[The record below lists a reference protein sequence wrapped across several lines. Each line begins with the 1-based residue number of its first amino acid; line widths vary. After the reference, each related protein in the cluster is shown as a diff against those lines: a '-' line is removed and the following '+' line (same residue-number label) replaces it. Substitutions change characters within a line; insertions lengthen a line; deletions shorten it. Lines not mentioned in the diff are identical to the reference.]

1 MDLFKLLGTIEIDN
15 KNANKSLDETSQ
27 KGEQAKGRL
36 SKAFTSIGSAA
47 VKFGKTVAVGM
58 VAAGTAVAGLVTKS
72 VQSYAD
78 YEQLVGG
85 VETLFKTSADK
96 VQEYAKNAYKTAGL
110 SANEYMETVTSFS
123 ASLLQSLDNDTAAA
137 AEKANKAITDMADN
151 ANKMGTDMSSI
162 QNAYQGFA
170 KSNYTM
176 LDNLKLG
183 YGGTKEEM
191 ARLLEDAEAISGIE
205 YDISSYAD
213 IVDAIHVIQTEMDI
227 TGATAKEAGTTIQGS
242 FASMK
247 GAWQN
252 LLTAMSAKE
261 LPVGQYVKTFVDSVS
276 TVADNLLP
284 RIRIALDGV
293 VQLVNQLAPQIVSAI
308 PMLVSALLPAV
319 VGAATSLIAA
329 VTATLPG
336 LVTAI
341 VNCIP
346 DIVAAFVSVFD
357 AIISALPALME
368 SIVSA
373 LPMMIEQ
380 LAGALTT
387 MIATLCT
394 MLPQIIQPIIDYL
407 PQIIM
412 SIANA
417 LVQNLPVLIEGLISL
432 VMGIVGALPQIVEGL
447 IGAIPEVISLL
458 VVALV
463 AALPQLIE
471 GAIQLV
477 MGLIAALPQIIQA
490 LIDAL
495 PEILQAVWD
504 AIVTVFEGLPEWF
517 GQLWEGVKDAVSSA
531 VEAIFPVI
539 TNVWNAIVSVITTVM
554 AGIRNTVTSV
564 WNGIKSVVTSV
575 VNGIKNTVTS
585 VFNGIKNTAVTVWNG
600 IKTAITTPIEAAKA
614 KVKEV
619 VDAIKGFF
627 SGMKLELPKIKLP
640 HFSISGK
647 LSLDPPSVPKLSI
660 DWYAKAMR
668 NPLLMTTPTIFGYN
682 PATGQPMGGGEAGSE
697 VVSGTGTLMGM
708 IENAVENKTA
718 AQMQNV
724 VSILYAILDAIVN
737 GNAEMLQ
744 AILDGHTIRVGE
756 REFARLV
763 KTYA

>member
-15 KNANKSLDETSQ
+15 KNANKSLDETSR

-227 TGATAKEAGTTIQGS
+227 TGTTAKEAGTTIQGS

-329 VTATLPG
+329 VAATLPG
-336 LVTAI
+336 LITAI

-346 DIVAAFVSVFD
+346 DIVAAFVSIFD

-380 LAGALTT
+380 LSGALTT

-412 SIANA
+412 SIVNA

-447 IGAIPEVISLL
+447 VGAMPEVISLL

-531 VEAIFPVI
+531 VEAILPVI

-737 GNAEMLQ
+737 GNAEMLR

>member
-27 KGEQAKGRL
+27 NGEQAKGRL

-227 TGATAKEAGTTIQGS
+227 TGTTAKEAGTTIQGS

-329 VTATLPG
+329 VAATLPG

-412 SIANA
+412 SIVNA

-447 IGAIPEVISLL
+447 VGAMPEVISLL

-531 VEAIFPVI
+531 VEAILPVI

-585 VFNGIKNTAVTVWNG
+585 VFNGIKNTAITVWNG

-697 VVSGTGTLMGM
+697 VVSGTGTLMDM

>member
-227 TGATAKEAGTTIQGS
+227 TGTTAKEASTTIQGS

-261 LPVGQYVKTFVDSVS
+261 LPVGQYVKAFVDSVS

-329 VTATLPG
+329 VAATLPG

-412 SIANA
+412 SIVNA

-432 VMGIVGALPQIVEGL
+432 VMGIVDALPQIVEGL
-447 IGAIPEVISLL
+447 VGAMPEVISLL

-531 VEAIFPVI
+531 VEGILPVI

>member
-227 TGATAKEAGTTIQGS
+227 TGTTAKEAGTTIQGS

-329 VTATLPG
+329 VAATLPG

-412 SIANA
+412 SIVNA

-432 VMGIVGALPQIVEGL
+432 VRGIVGALPQIVEGL
-447 IGAIPEVISLL
+447 VGAMPEVISLL

-531 VEAIFPVI
+531 VEAILPVI

-737 GNAEMLQ
+737 GNAEMLR

>member
-72 VQSYAD
+72 VQSYAE

-96 VQEYAKNAYKTAGL
+96 VQEYANNAYKTAGL
-110 SANEYMETVTSFS
+110 SASEYMETVTSFS

-227 TGATAKEAGTTIQGS
+227 TGTTAKEAGTTIQGS

-329 VTATLPG
+329 VAATLPG

-412 SIANA
+412 SIVNA

-447 IGAIPEVISLL
+447 VGAMPEVISLL

-490 LIDAL
+490 LIDTL

-531 VEAIFPVI
+531 VEAILPVI

-585 VFNGIKNTAVTVWNG
+585 VFNGIKSTAVTVWNG

-668 NPLLMTTPTIFGYN
+668 NPRLMTTPTIFGYN

>member
-227 TGATAKEAGTTIQGS
+227 TGTTAKEAGTTIQGS

-329 VTATLPG
+329 VAATLPG

-412 SIANA
+412 SIVNA

-447 IGAIPEVISLL
+447 VGAMPEVISLL

-517 GQLWEGVKDAVSSA
+517 GQLWEGVKEAVSSA
-531 VEAIFPVI
+531 VEAILPVI
-539 TNVWNAIVSVITTVM
+539 TNVWNAIDSVITTVM

-697 VVSGTGTLMGM
+697 VVSGTGTLMDM

>member
-85 VETLFKTSADK
+85 VETLFKTSAGK
-96 VQEYAKNAYKTAGL
+96 VQEYANNAYKTAGL

-227 TGATAKEAGTTIQGS
+227 TGTTAKEASSTIQGS
-242 FASMK
+242 FSSMK

-261 LPVGQYVKTFVDSVS
+261 LPVGQYVKAFVDSVS

-308 PMLVSALLPAV
+308 PALVSALLPAV

-329 VTATLPG
+329 VAATLPG

-346 DIVAAFVSVFD
+346 DIVAAFVSIFN

-380 LAGALTT
+380 LADALTT

-412 SIANA
+412 SIVNA

-447 IGAIPEVISLL
+447 VGAMPEVISLL

-531 VEAIFPVI
+531 VEAILSII
-539 TNVWNAIVSVITTVM
+539 TSVWNAIVSVITTVM
-554 AGIRNTVTSV
+554 AGISNTITSV
-564 WNGIKSVVTSV
+564 WNGIKSIVASV

-600 IKTAITTPIEAAKA
+600 VKTAITTPVEAAKA
-614 KVKEV
+614 KVKAV

-682 PATGQPMGGGEAGSE
+682 PATGQSMGGGEAGSE

-708 IENAVENKTA
+708 IESAVENKTA
-718 AQMQNV
+718 VQMQTV

>member
-36 SKAFTSIGSAA
+36 SKAFTSIGKGAIA
-47 VKFGKTVAVGM
+47 VGKTVVTGL
-58 VAAGTAVAGLVTKS
+58 AVAGGAFMGLTAKALMAGGELEQNIGGSEAVFKKYARSMQDTAKS
-72 VQSYAD
+72 AFSD
-78 YEQLVGG
+78 M
-85 VETLFKTSADK
+85 
-96 VQEYAKNAYKTAGL
+96 GL
-110 SANEYMETVTSFS
+110 STSNYL
-123 ASLLQSLDNDTAAA
+123 AT
-137 AEKANKAITDMADN
+137 
-151 ANKMGTDMSSI
+151 ANKMGALFQGAGFSVEESMKLSSSAMQRAADVASI
-162 QNAYQGFA
+162 MGIDTSAAMEAIAGAA
-170 KSNYTM
+170 KGNFTM
-176 LDNLKLG
+176 MDNLGVAMNDTTLQAYALEKGMKKSTSEMTNQEKIGLAMEMFLERTAYAAG
-183 YGGTKEEM
+183 NYAKENETL
-191 ARLLEDAEAISGIE
+191 AGSLS
-205 YDISSYAD
+205 
-213 IVDAIHVIQTEMDI
+213 
-227 TGATAKEAGTTIQGS
+227 TAKAALANFLDGS
-242 FASMK
+242 GGVDELASSFENFANVAVK
-247 GAWQN
+247 N
-252 LLTAMSAKE
+252 LNE
-261 LPVGQYVKTFVDSVS
+261 
-276 TVADNLLP
+276 LLP
-284 RIRIALDGV
+284 RLTSGLTNIVNQIMPMLPPLINTLLPSVIDGATTLINGLVSAFPGV
-293 VQLVNQLAPQIVSAI
+293 VSALMGVLPALIQGLQDIINSLVAALPQI
-308 PMLVSALLPAV
+308 MQTLVSALP
-319 VGAATSLIAA
+319 TLIP
-329 VTATLPG
+329 L
-336 LVTAI
+336 LVNAL
-341 VNCIP
+341 
-346 DIVAAFVSVFD
+346 
-357 AIISALPALME
+357 IS
-368 SIVSA
+368 
-373 LPMMIEQ
+373 MI
-380 LAGALTT
+380 
-387 MIATLCT
+387 MTLCT

-407 PQIIM
+407 PQIIV
-412 SIANA
+412 SIVNA

-447 IGAIPEVISLL
+447 VGAMPEVISLL

-531 VEAIFPVI
+531 VEAILPVI

-600 IKTAITTPIEAAKA
+600 VKTAITTPIEAAKA

-718 AQMQNV
+718 AQMQTV

-744 AILDGHTIRVGE
+744 AILDGHTIRIGE

>member
-72 VQSYAD
+72 VQSYAE

-96 VQEYAKNAYKTAGL
+96 VQEYANNAYKTAGL
-110 SANEYMETVTSFS
+110 SASEYMETVTSFS

-227 TGATAKEAGTTIQGS
+227 TGTTAKEAGTTIQGS

-329 VTATLPG
+329 VAATLPG

-387 MIATLCT
+387 VIATLCT

-412 SIANA
+412 SIVNA

-447 IGAIPEVISLL
+447 VGAMPEVISLL

-490 LIDAL
+490 LIDTL

-531 VEAIFPVI
+531 VEAILPVI

-585 VFNGIKNTAVTVWNG
+585 VFNGIKSTAVTVWNG

-668 NPLLMTTPTIFGYN
+668 NPRLMTTPTIFGYN

>member
-227 TGATAKEAGTTIQGS
+227 TGTTAKEAGTTIQGS

-346 DIVAAFVSVFD
+346 DIVAAFVSIFD

-380 LAGALTT
+380 LSGALTT

-412 SIANA
+412 SIVNA

-447 IGAIPEVISLL
+447 VGAIPEVISLL

-531 VEAIFPVI
+531 VEAILPVI

-737 GNAEMLQ
+737 GNAEMLR

>member
-78 YEQLVGG
+78 YEQLAGG

-227 TGATAKEAGTTIQGS
+227 TGTTAKEASSTIQGS
-242 FASMK
+242 FSSMK

-261 LPVGQYVKTFVDSVS
+261 LPVGQYVKAFVDSVS

-308 PMLVSALLPAV
+308 PALVSALLPAV

-329 VTATLPG
+329 VAATLPG

-346 DIVAAFVSVFD
+346 DIVAAFVSIFD

-407 PQIIM
+407 PQIIV
-412 SIANA
+412 SIVNA

-447 IGAIPEVISLL
+447 VGAMPEVISML

-531 VEAIFPVI
+531 VEAILSII
-539 TNVWNAIVSVITTVM
+539 TSVWNAIVSVITTVM
-554 AGIRNTVTSV
+554 AGIRNTITSV

-600 IKTAITTPIEAAKA
+600 VKTAITTPVEAAKA
-614 KVKEV
+614 KVKAV

-708 IENAVENKTA
+708 IESAVENKTA
-718 AQMQNV
+718 AQMQTV

>member
-78 YEQLVGG
+78 YEQLAGG

-227 TGATAKEAGTTIQGS
+227 TGTTAKEASSTIQGS
-242 FASMK
+242 FSSMK

-261 LPVGQYVKTFVDSVS
+261 LPVGQYVKAFVDSVS

-308 PMLVSALLPAV
+308 PALVSALLPAV

-329 VTATLPG
+329 VAATLPG

-412 SIANA
+412 SIVNA

-447 IGAIPEVISLL
+447 VGAMPEVISLL

-531 VEAIFPVI
+531 VEAILSVI
-539 TNVWNAIVSVITTVM
+539 TSVWNAIVSVITTVM
-554 AGIRNTVTSV
+554 AGIRNTITSV
-564 WNGIKSVVTSV
+564 WNGIKSVVASV

-660 DWYAKAMR
+660 DWYARAMR

-708 IENAVENKTA
+708 IEDAVENKTA
-718 AQMQNV
+718 AQMQTV

>member
-72 VQSYAD
+72 VQSYAE

-96 VQEYAKNAYKTAGL
+96 VQEYANNAYKTAGL
-110 SANEYMETVTSFS
+110 SASEYMETVTSFS

-227 TGATAKEAGTTIQGS
+227 TGTTAKEAGTTIQGS

-329 VTATLPG
+329 VAATLPG

-412 SIANA
+412 SIVNA

-447 IGAIPEVISLL
+447 VGAMPEVISLL

-490 LIDAL
+490 LIDTL

-531 VEAIFPVI
+531 VEAILPVI

-554 AGIRNTVTSV
+554 AGIRNTVTGV

-585 VFNGIKNTAVTVWNG
+585 VFNGIKSTAVTVWNG

-668 NPLLMTTPTIFGYN
+668 NPRLMTTPTIFGYN